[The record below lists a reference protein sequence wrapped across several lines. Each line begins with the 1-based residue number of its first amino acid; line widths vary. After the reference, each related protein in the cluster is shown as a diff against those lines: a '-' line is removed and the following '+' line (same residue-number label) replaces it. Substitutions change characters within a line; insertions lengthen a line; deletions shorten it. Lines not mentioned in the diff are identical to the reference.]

1 MRHVPQGDVNRTQTL
16 ASPPRGA
23 QLIFALDAIFP
34 QANLPGWADSQHKFL
49 YT

>member
-16 ASPPRGA
+16 ASPPRGV

-34 QANLPGWADSQHKFL
+34 QPNLPGVGGFATQIHM
-49 YT
+49 